1 MEIVVAQRKPRAF
14 VHGLVVVDHRYLPFA
29 RGRCLRSGSG
39 IVDQVEDI
47 VLFGRCGVPS
57 LAESAVA
64 EPPLAA
70 LGMIMRNVVPCPSLE
85 SSIIRP
91 PSCWVTR
98 LYTMCRPSPVPPS
111 LRRVVKNGSN
121 ACRCTS
127 GVIPAPL
134 SAKMIS
140 TSSLPRGLAEIEIA
154 PERPSA
160 NAWFAA
166 LRNRFVRI
174 CPYEPG

>member
-14 VHGLVVVDHRYLPFA
+14 VHRLIVVDDCDLPFA

-39 IVDQVEDI
+39 IVNQVEDI
-47 VLFGRCGVPS
+47 VLFGHCEIPS
-57 LAESAVA
+57 LARSAVV

-70 LGMIMRNVVPCPSLE
+70 FGMIMRNVVPCPSLE

-98 LYTMCRPSPVPPS
+98 LYTMCRPSPVPPW

-127 GVIPAPL
+127 GAIPAPL
-134 SAKMIS
+134 S
-140 TSSLPRGLAEIEIA
+140 E
-154 PERPSA
+154 
-160 NAWFAA
+160 
-166 LRNRFVRI
+166 
-174 CPYEPG
+174 